1 MTGIGLLREA
11 ERETWPAPQEG
22 KYLRLVAGKVI
33 YVSEAEV
40 MKEEVLAGPRKKLN
54 LEETLGDEW
63 NCRVEEANQ
72 LKERIS
78 LVHQM
83 MRDDEQ
89 RPSQY
94 EPAYN
99 SLWNQYRDA
108 VESLRE
114 LDSEAIDQFR
124 SKVLTRLKELEARI
138 NSLNDLKDPDYFN
151 YYEKMLTVYA
161 KTHDQAVVL
170 GWEPPQPQL
179 PEAKHPCYKTDSLC
193 RLAENSRFLEC
204 IYESDTCPWRA
215 RAKSRQDGIS
225 K

>member
-1 MTGIGLLREA
+1 MVKQLLQEA
-11 ERETWPAPQEG
+11 ERETWPASQEG
-22 KYLRLVAGKVI
+22 KYLRLVSGEVI
-33 YVSEAEV
+33 CISEAEA
-40 MKEEVLAGPRKKLN
+40 MEEEVLASPRKKLS
-54 LEETLGDEW
+54 EEDILVAEW
-63 NCRVEEANQ
+63 NCRIEWAEQ

-78 LVHQM
+78 LVHRM
-83 MRDDEQ
+83 MGDDEQ

-138 NSLNDLKDPDYFN
+138 NSLNDLKDPDYFD
-151 YYEKMLTVYA
+151 YYEKMLAVYA
-161 KTHDQAVVL
+161 LTHDQAVVL
-170 GWEPPQPQL
+170 GWELPQPQL

-193 RLAENSRFLEC
+193 CLAENSRFSEC

-215 RAKSRQDGIS
+215 RAKSRQDEIS